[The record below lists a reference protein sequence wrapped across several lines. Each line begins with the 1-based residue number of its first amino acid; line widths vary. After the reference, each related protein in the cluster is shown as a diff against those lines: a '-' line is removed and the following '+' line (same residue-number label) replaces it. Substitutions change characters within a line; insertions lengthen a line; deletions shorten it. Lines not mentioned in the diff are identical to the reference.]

1 MNARVL
7 ELLKNPKNIQSEDLH
22 LLKEEINSFP
32 YIQNIRA
39 LHLYGIHLFDK
50 ENYQKELSTTAAYTT
65 DKKILYH
72 LINGKIQ
79 QTKIE
84 TVEKKPQVF
93 EDAAEKNKAQNTK
106 EPFWWVKEKRTFP
119 KHDYKAIS
127 ENLITPKAEIKHV
140 VVNGERNRILFE
152 GEENYLEE
160 KDSETID
167 LESTLESGVIV
178 TQKSSFPIKRVAE
191 EEKISDEKPLEVS
204 NEIIHEDTIDS
215 EKATESIN
223 DKSETNLLK
232 TESFTPQA
240 DVVKDESV
248 RDEIPAENTEKEVVA
263 EVKKSEII
271 IHEEKLDSEKINNDS
286 EVSFL
291 EVATFEPETAIVK
304 EEFIGDENPTENPEK
319 ETVTEVEKSEVIIHE
334 DKIDSGKTE
343 EKINDESEVSFLEI
357 ESFKPE
363 TEVPIEE
370 SAEYK
375 DLKEIVEEESGTE
388 NLHPEV
394 MINEDKITTKDV
406 AEKVNDE
413 STLSFHGTDS
423 FLPEVKIEANVS
435 EQINPAKT
443 QKSSINKHENEMR
456 RLIEEVEKRMKAHKK
471 DAETKAKEPEEETG
485 GEISFAETQ
494 DFVVSNENEPQAE
507 GKIEVKQEIQEEGSK
522 EKNET
527 PVLEEVK
534 EENSGWKPMSIESHV
549 PDSFSKKIEL
559 SSEQDEE
566 PEEVKEVS
574 EEPISE
580 EQNQETVAEN
590 IQEETIDEV
599 ENKEPEITNSTE
611 KVEAPVMNFSFFGT
625 NISSLPIKKEEKENQ
640 PKEEAQ
646 EMPLKQENQTLLDSN
661 VPGFINTW
669 QSWLKIERT
678 EEVEKAKVEI
688 KNKVIESFI
697 EKNPKISQ
705 LKDEVNFVVKEKTDD
720 ISHLMTE
727 TLANLYI
734 EQKLYTKAINA
745 FLVLAKKHPNKKE
758 YFENKIQEIKDNR
771 GKN

>member
-1 MNARVL
+1 MMNARVL

-79 QTKIE
+79 QTKTE
-84 TVEKKPQVF
+84 TVEKKPQVI
-93 EDAAEKNKAQNTK
+93 ENAAEKNKAQNTK

-191 EEKISDEKPLEVS
+191 EEKISDEKPSLEVS
-204 NEIIHEDTIDS
+204 NESSNEDTIDS

-263 EVKKSEII
+263 ELEKSEVI
-271 IHEEKLDSEKINNDS
+271 IHEEKLDSEKSSEKINNES

-291 EVATFEPETAIVK
+291 EVATFEPDTAIVK
-304 EEFIGDENPTENPEK
+304 EEFVGDENPTENLEK
-319 ETVTEVEKSEVIIHE
+319 QAVTEVEKSEVIIHE

-363 TEVPIEE
+363 TEAPTEE
-370 SAEYK
+370 SA
-375 DLKEIVEEESGTE
+375 TE

-394 MINEDKITTKDV
+394 IINEDKITTKDV

-443 QKSSINKHENEMR
+443 QKSSINKHEDEMR

-471 DAETKAKEPEEETG
+471 EAETTAKEPEEETG

-507 GKIEVKQEIQEEGSK
+507 GKIETDQEIQEEDSK

-559 SSEQDEE
+559 SPEKDEK
-566 PEEVKEVS
+566 PEEVKEIS
-574 EEPISE
+574 EESISE

-646 EMPLKQENQTLLDSN
+646 EMPLKQGNQTLLDSN

-678 EEVEKAKVEI
+678 EEVDKAKVEI

>member
-1 MNARVL
+1 MMNARVL

-84 TVEKKPQVF
+84 KVEKKPQVI

-191 EEKISDEKPLEVS
+191 EEKISDEKPSLEVS
-204 NEIIHEDTIDS
+204 NESIDEDTTDS
-215 EKATESIN
+215 EKTPESIN

-232 TESFTPQA
+232 TESFTTQA
-240 DVVKDESV
+240 DVVKDE
-248 RDEIPAENTEKEVVA
+248 
-263 EVKKSEII
+263 
-271 IHEEKLDSEKINNDS
+271 EKLDSEKSSEKINNES

-291 EVATFEPETAIVK
+291 EVAAFEPDTAIIK
-304 EEFIGDENPTENPEK
+304 EEFVGDENPTENSEK
-319 ETVTEVEKSEVIIHE
+319 EVVAEVEKSEIIVHE
-334 DKIDSGKTE
+334 DKIDSEKTE

-363 TEVPIEE
+363 TEVQT
-370 SAEYK
+370 
-375 DLKEIVEEESGTE
+375 EESGTE

-394 MINEDKITTKDV
+394 IINEDKITTKDV

-435 EQINPAKT
+435 EQMDPAKT
-443 QKSSINKHENEMR
+443 QKSSINKHEDEMR

-507 GKIEVKQEIQEEGSK
+507 EKIETDQEIQEEDSK

-534 EENSGWKPMSIESHV
+534 EENSGWKPMNIESHV

-559 SSEQDEE
+559 SSEKDEE

-640 PKEEAQ
+640 PKEEVQ
-646 EMPLKQENQTLLDSN
+646 EIPLKQGNQTLLDSN

-678 EEVEKAKVEI
+678 EEVDKAKVEI

>member
-1 MNARVL
+1 MMNARVL

-84 TVEKKPQVF
+84 TVEKKPQVI

-127 ENLITPKAEIKHV
+127 ENLITPKAEITHV

-191 EEKISDEKPLEVS
+191 EEKISDEKPSLEVS
-204 NEIIHEDTIDS
+204 NESSNEDKTDS
-215 EKATESIN
+215 EKTPESIN

-248 RDEIPAENTEKEVVA
+248 RDEIPAENTEKAVVA
-263 EVKKSEII
+263 EVKKSEVI
-271 IHEEKLDSEKINNDS
+271 IHEEKLDSEKSSEKINNDS

-291 EVATFEPETAIVK
+291 EVAAFEPETAIIK
-304 EEFIGDENPTENPEK
+304 EDFVGDKNSVENPDK
-319 ETVTEVEKSEVIIHE
+319 QVVTEVEKSEVIIHE
-334 DKIDSGKTE
+334 DKIDSEKTE

-363 TEVPIEE
+363 TEAPTEE
-370 SAEYK
+370 SA
-375 DLKEIVEEESGTE
+375 TE

-394 MINEDKITTKDV
+394 IINEDKITTKDV

-443 QKSSINKHENEMR
+443 QKSSINKHEDEMR

-471 DAETKAKEPEEETG
+471 DAETKAKEPEEETA

-507 GKIEVKQEIQEEGSK
+507 EKIKTDQEIQEEDSK

-559 SSEQDEE
+559 SSEQDEK
-566 PEEVKEVS
+566 PEEVKEIS

-580 EQNQETVAEN
+580 EQNQETFAEN

-646 EMPLKQENQTLLDSN
+646 EMPLKQGNQILLDSN

-678 EEVEKAKVEI
+678 EEVDKAKVEI

>member
-1 MNARVL
+1 MMNARVL

-50 ENYQKELSTTAAYTT
+50 ENYQKELSITAAYTT

-84 TVEKKPQVF
+84 TVEKKPQVI

-191 EEKISDEKPLEVS
+191 EEKISDEKPSLEVS
-204 NEIIHEDTIDS
+204 NESIDDDTTDS
-215 EKATESIN
+215 EKSPESIN

-232 TESFTPQA
+232 TESFMPQA
-240 DVVKDESV
+240 DVMKDESV

-263 EVKKSEII
+263 EVKKSEVI
-271 IHEEKLDSEKINNDS
+271 IHEEKLDSEKSSEKINNDS

-304 EEFIGDENPTENPEK
+304 EEFVGDENPTENPEK

-334 DKIDSGKTE
+334 DKIDSEKTE

-363 TEVPIEE
+363 TEVPTEE
-370 SAEYK
+370 SA
-375 DLKEIVEEESGTE
+375 TE

-394 MINEDKITTKDV
+394 IINEDKITTKDV

-443 QKSSINKHENEMR
+443 QKSSINKHEDEMR

-471 DAETKAKEPEEETG
+471 EAETKAKEPEEETG

-507 GKIEVKQEIQEEGSK
+507 GKIETDQEIQEEDSK

-599 ENKEPEITNSTE
+599 ENKELEITNSTE

-640 PKEEAQ
+640 PKEEVQ
-646 EMPLKQENQTLLDSN
+646 EMPVKQENQTLLDSN

-678 EEVEKAKVEI
+678 EEVDKAKVEI

>member
-79 QTKIE
+79 QTKTE
-84 TVEKKPQVF
+84 TVEKKPQVI
-93 EDAAEKNKAQNTK
+93 EDNTEKNKAQNTK

-191 EEKISDEKPLEVS
+191 EEKISDEKPSLEVS
-204 NEIIHEDTIDS
+204 NEIIHE
-215 EKATESIN
+215 EK
-223 DKSETNLLK
+223 
-232 TESFTPQA
+232 
-240 DVVKDESV
+240 
-248 RDEIPAENTEKEVVA
+248 
-263 EVKKSEII
+263 
-271 IHEEKLDSEKINNDS
+271 KLDSEKINNDS

-291 EVATFEPETAIVK
+291 EVATFEPDTAIIK
-304 EEFIGDENPTENPEK
+304 EEFVGDENPTENSEK
-319 ETVTEVEKSEVIIHE
+319 ETVTKVEKSEVIVHE
-334 DKIDSGKTE
+334 DKIDSEKTE
-343 EKINDESEVSFLEI
+343 EKINDESEGSFLEI

-363 TEVPIEE
+363 
-370 SAEYK
+370 
-375 DLKEIVEEESGTE
+375 KEAPTEESGAE

-394 MINEDKITTKDV
+394 IINEDKITTKDV

-443 QKSSINKHENEMR
+443 QKSSINKHEDEMR

-471 DAETKAKEPEEETG
+471 EAETKANEPEEEIG

-494 DFVVSNENEPQAE
+494 DFVVSNENEAQAE
-507 GKIEVKQEIQEEGSK
+507 EKIEVKQEIQEEGSK

-559 SSEQDEE
+559 SSEQDEK
-566 PEEVKEVS
+566 PEEVKEIS

-599 ENKEPEITNSTE
+599 ENKELEITNSTE

-646 EMPLKQENQTLLDSN
+646 EMPVKQENQTLLDSN

-678 EEVEKAKVEI
+678 EEVDKAKVEI

>member
-1 MNARVL
+1 MMNARVL

-79 QTKIE
+79 QTKTE
-84 TVEKKPQVF
+84 TAEKKPQVI
-93 EDAAEKNKAQNTK
+93 EDNTEKNKAQNTK

-191 EEKISDEKPLEVS
+191 EEKISDEKPSLEVS
-204 NEIIHEDTIDS
+204 NESIDDDTTDS

-248 RDEIPAENTEKEVVA
+248 RDEIPAENNEREVVA
-263 EVKKSEII
+263 EVKKSEEI

-291 EVATFEPETAIVK
+291 EVAAFEPDKAIVK
-304 EEFIGDENPTENPEK
+304 EEFVGDENPAENYEK

-334 DKIDSGKTE
+334 DKIDSEKTE

-363 TEVPIEE
+363 TEAPT
-370 SAEYK
+370 
-375 DLKEIVEEESGTE
+375 EESGTE

-394 MINEDKITTKDV
+394 IINEDKITTKDV

-435 EQINPAKT
+435 EQMDPAKT
-443 QKSSINKHENEMR
+443 QKSSINKHEDEMR

-494 DFVVSNENEPQAE
+494 DFVVSNEKETQAE
-507 GKIEVKQEIQEEGSK
+507 EKIETDQEIQEEDSK

-559 SSEQDEE
+559 SSEQDEK
-566 PEEVKEVS
+566 PEEVKEIS
-574 EEPISE
+574 EEPFSE
-580 EQNQETVAEN
+580 EQNQETVAED

-599 ENKEPEITNSTE
+599 ESKEPEITNSTE

-678 EEVEKAKVEI
+678 EEVDKAKVEI

>member
-1 MNARVL
+1 MMNARVL

-84 TVEKKPQVF
+84 TVEKKPQVI

-178 TQKSSFPIKRVAE
+178 TQKSSFPIKGVAE
-191 EEKISDEKPLEVS
+191 EEKISDEKPSLEAS

-263 EVKKSEII
+263 EVEKSEEI
-271 IHEEKLDSEKINNDS
+271 IHEEKLDSEKSSEKINSDS

-291 EVATFEPETAIVK
+291 EVAAFEPETAIVK
-304 EEFIGDENPTENPEK
+304 EEFVGDENPTENPEK

-343 EKINDESEVSFLEI
+343 EKINDESEGSFLEI

-363 TEVPIEE
+363 
-370 SAEYK
+370 
-375 DLKEIVEEESGTE
+375 KEAPTEESGAE

-394 MINEDKITTKDV
+394 IINEDKIKTKDV

-443 QKSSINKHENEMR
+443 QKSSINKHEDEMR

-471 DAETKAKEPEEETG
+471 EAETKANEPEEEIG

-494 DFVVSNENEPQAE
+494 DFVVSNENEAQAE
-507 GKIEVKQEIQEEGSK
+507 EKIETDQEIQEEGSK

-527 PVLEEVK
+527 SVLEEVK

-599 ENKEPEITNSTE
+599 ENKELEITNSTE

-646 EMPLKQENQTLLDSN
+646 EMPLKQGNQTLLDSN

-678 EEVEKAKVEI
+678 EEVDKAKVEI

>member
-1 MNARVL
+1 MMNARVL

-84 TVEKKPQVF
+84 KVEKKPQVI
-93 EDAAEKNKAQNTK
+93 EDAAEKNKAQSTK

-152 GEENYLEE
+152 GEKNYLEE

-191 EEKISDEKPLEVS
+191 EEKISDEKPSLEVS
-204 NEIIHEDTIDS
+204 NESIDDDTTDS
-215 EKATESIN
+215 EKTPESIN

-248 RDEIPAENTEKEVVA
+248 RDEIAAENTEKEVVA

-334 DKIDSGKTE
+334 DKIDSEKTE

-363 TEVPIEE
+363 TEVPTEE
-370 SAEYK
+370 SA
-375 DLKEIVEEESGTE
+375 TE

-394 MINEDKITTKDV
+394 IINEDKITTKDV

-435 EQINPAKT
+435 EQINPAKP
-443 QKSSINKHENEMR
+443 QKSSINKHEDEMR

-471 DAETKAKEPEEETG
+471 DAETKTKEPEEETG

-494 DFVVSNENEPQAE
+494 DFVISNENEPQAE
-507 GKIEVKQEIQEEGSK
+507 EKIETDQEIQEEDSK

-559 SSEQDEE
+559 SSEQDKK
-566 PEEVKEVS
+566 PEKVKEIS

-678 EEVEKAKVEI
+678 
-688 KNKVIESFI
+688 
-697 EKNPKISQ
+697 
-705 LKDEVNFVVKEKTDD
+705 
-720 ISHLMTE
+720 
-727 TLANLYI
+727 
-734 EQKLYTKAINA
+734 
-745 FLVLAKKHPNKKE
+745 
-758 YFENKIQEIKDNR
+758 
-771 GKN
+771 